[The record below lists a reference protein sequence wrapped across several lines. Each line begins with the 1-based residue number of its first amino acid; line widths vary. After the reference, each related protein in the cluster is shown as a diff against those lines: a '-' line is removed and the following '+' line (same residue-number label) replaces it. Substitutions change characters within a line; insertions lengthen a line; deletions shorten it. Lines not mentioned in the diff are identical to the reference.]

1 MKSPEVRALAYT
13 ATDLLLDNY
22 DKASEVDCRKSDVDS
37 AVSILEE
44 PLNRFSSAKA
54 AAGNSLLNAV
64 EFPFRRL

>member
-22 DKASEVDCRKSDVDS
+22 DKVSEVYCRKSDVDS

-44 PLNRFSSAKA
+44 SLNKSSSAQA
-54 AAGNSLLNAV
+54 MAGKSPPDAV
-64 EFPFRRL
+64 KSIFL